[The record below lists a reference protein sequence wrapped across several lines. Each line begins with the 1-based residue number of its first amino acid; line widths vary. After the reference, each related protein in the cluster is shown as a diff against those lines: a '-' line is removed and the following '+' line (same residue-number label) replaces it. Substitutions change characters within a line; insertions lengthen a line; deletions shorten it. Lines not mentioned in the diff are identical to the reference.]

1 MYINL
6 VVSVNYGTFLCDQ
19 RSQRYIFEA
28 NNTTVAIACPLFFI
42 FFRKKC
48 EKNLLKLARNINCL
62 YICNDFKNEI
72 FKTKQNRATRAELRE
87 ELVKAGIRPSVQRL
101 AIFEYVRQSCEHP
114 TAEVVYEAL
123 CDELGSL
130 SLTTVYNTLKL
141 FVDAGLISMLT
152 IDDTFRCFDGNRCCH
167 AHFRCDRCG
176 RIVDLQ
182 MKKDFLSLVEGLDAY
197 SINDAQLYLKGL
209 CPVCK
214 NKK

>member
-1 MYINL
+1 MKTVIFYHSF
-6 VVSVNYGTFLCDQ
+6 VVSSLL
-19 RSQRYIFEA
+19 
-28 NNTTVAIACPLFFI
+28 LFFI
-42 FFRKKC
+42 FFRKFVKKTV
-48 EKNLLKLARNINCL
+48 EKLADNINCL

-72 FKTKQNRATRAELRE
+72 RRTVENMATRAELRE
-87 ELVKAGIRPSVQRL
+87 ELIKAGIRPSVQRL

-152 IDDTFRCFDGNRCCH
+152 IDDTFRCFDGNRSCH

-176 RIVDLQ
+176 RIVDLE
-182 MKKDFLSLVEGLDAY
+182 MKKDFLSLVEGLDNY
-197 SINDAQLYLKGL
+197 VINDAQLYLKGL